1 MRVEDKSMVRQRSQ
15 AARNALE
22 LARDKVTGP
31 EPEPALG
38 KQTAAQGK
46 ASTFGG
52 GRFELPGFGS
62 IQGTIRTYKLMRQ
75 NPTVALARMAA
86 TAPIRAADYAFVG
99 KDATDEQVKLLESML
114 APQLPALIRNAL
126 LALDYG
132 NKSFEKQ
139 YEFREFKTES
149 GRTRPTLWLRRLNP
163 LSIEATKIIVNPK
176 GTFLGLR
183 NKDTNLA
190 SANSFV
196 YTHDGE
202 DCDLHGRP
210 RHENIRLNAWK
221 PWVDTLRRLGQYVT
235 KASGVIP
242 IVRYVPGEVR
252 DIGGAKQ
259 EAHDMARQLIR
270 QLGSGEG
277 VIHPVVFAPWAED
290 LMQEGKFNL
299 SDLLAWKIEFLEVKP
314 GHGTEFI
321 EMLKH
326 YEALMLRGWLVPE
339 RAAVEG
345 TEGTKAEAGVHGDLM
360 TLVAEDVLSEL
371 LSQINDFIVDPILA
385 LNFGP
390 DARGSVVIEA
400 APLVD
405 KRALLVR
412 EIVKAVLINPANID
426 ILLATVD
433 LSAMVDQQ
441 GIPEASSSKIIVPQ
455 NRPNDD
461 EPNLNIPGEVE
472 KMLGPR
478 LGKRSFSL
486 VGQGAGGSNGSG
498 HR

>member
-1 MRVEDKSMVRQRSQ
+1 MVRIRSQ
-15 AARNALE
+15 AATDAIE
-22 LARDKVTGP
+22 LARAKVTGP
-31 EPEPALG
+31 EPEPQLG
-38 KQTAAQGK
+38 KQTASQGRV
-46 ASTFGG
+46 STFGG
-52 GRFELPGFGS
+52 GRFDIPGFGNTR
-62 IQGTIRTYKLMRQ
+62 GTIRTYKLMRQ
-75 NPTVALARMAA
+75 NPTIALARMAA

-99 KDATDEQVKLLESML
+99 KNATDEQVELIQSMIE
-114 APQLPALIRNAL
+114 PQLPALIRNAL
-126 LALDYG
+126 FALDYG

-139 YEFREFKTES
+139 YEFRDFKTES

-163 LSIEATKIIVNPK
+163 LSIDATQIVVNPK

-190 SANSFV
+190 AANSFV

-210 RHENIRLNAWK
+210 RHENIRLNAWQ
-221 PWVDTLRRLGQYVT
+221 PWADTLRRLGQYVT

-321 EMLKH
+321 QMLK
-326 YEALMLRGWLVPE
+326 YYDALMLRGWLVPE

-371 LSQINDFIVDPILA
+371 LQQINDFIVDPVLA

-412 EIVKAVLINPANID
+412 EIVKAVLINPANTD
-426 ILLATVD
+426 ILLATAD

-441 GIPEASSSKIIVPQ
+441 GIPAASNNKLILPRG
-455 NRPNDD
+455 RPSDD
-461 EPNLNIPGEVE
+461 LPDLNIPGEVE
-472 KMLGPR
+472 KVLGPK
-478 LGKRSFSL
+478 LGRRSFSL
-486 VGQGAGGSNGSG
+486 VGNGAGGGNGNG
-498 HR
+498 R